1 MSTPIHIKGART
13 HNLKDVELLLPRNQL
28 TVITGV
34 SGSGKSSLAFDT
46 LHAEGSR
53 QYLESLSAKARG
65 LLESVD
71 RPDVDFIRGLS
82 PVIAIAQRTG
92 GNTNPRST
100 VATLTEIADHAR
112 PLWIVA
118 GERSCLKD
126 GHPVRRRSLDDNL
139 KSLEKIPAGKK
150 LLVLAP
156 VASDRPS
163 ALLQACADLG
173 RRGFTRVRI
182 NEQTVTLEEA
192 EGLLKGRDTMQL
204 DVVVD
209 RLVSGADQRSR
220 LADSLELAFR
230 EGRQKA
236 FILAELTPDRWEKF
250 PLSLNLA
257 CEHCGETY
265 EPLTPRSLSHNHPSG
280 ACPDCGGLGR
290 QLRFQESLSIPN
302 ENLSL
307 LDGAVK
313 PWKCATRKTL
323 IRRNAIT
330 RALAEQIPFDQKKP
344 WAELPKEIRQIL
356 LHGDTKRTYLLPPLK
371 GRKPVDTF
379 WQGMFDELAHAYR
392 TTTGESLRQRLL
404 QFQSGSTCTTCQGQ
418 RLSPAALSLRLNG
431 KNMAEFLALTIPG
444 ALTFTRDLK
453 KNPAVTPMEEAR
465 RGLEQRLTFLNDA
478 GLNYITLNREVSS
491 LSGGEAQRVR
501 LATQLGLGLVGVTYV
516 LDEPSIGLHP
526 SDHNRLIKSL
536 HDLRDLGNTLVV
548 VEHDR
553 SMMLA
558 ADHLVEMGPGAGIDG
573 GRVIFEGTPGAC
585 SKDAKSRTGAYLSGR
600 ASLAKI
606 ITPKALGKEFL
617 VVKDA
622 RENNLKN
629 ITAKFPIG
637 NITAVCGV
645 SGSGKSTL
653 ALDILAATA
662 ARKINGAKVVPG
674 ANGGIEGLEKIISF
688 TSVDQEPIG
697 RSPRSNPATF
707 TGIMDLL
714 RELWSTLPL
723 AKVRGYGP
731 GRFSFNVRGGRCET
745 CTGEGFVALDMQF
758 LGETFVECP
767 SCLGQ
772 RFNRETLEV
781 RFKGLS
787 IADAL
792 RLSVQEAAEIFKAQP
807 RLAEKLR
814 TLEEVGLGYLKLG
827 QAANTLSGGEA
838 QRLKLAAE
846 LSRRDHAGRLY
857 ILDEPTTGLHWD
869 DIAKLLKLIARLRDA
884 GATIIIIEHHADV
897 ILASD
902 WVLELGPEGGNKGGE
917 LIFAGLP
924 TDLLKAKGSPTGQA
938 LKTP

>member
-1 MSTPIHIKGART
+1 M
-13 HNLKDVELLLPRNQL
+13 ELFLPRNRL

-65 LLESVD
+65 LLEAVE

-112 PLWIVA
+112 PLWILA

-126 GHPVRRRSLDDNL
+126 GHRIRRRSLDDNL
-139 KSLEKIPAGKK
+139 KSLEKIPTGIK
-150 LLVLAP
+150 LMVLAP
-156 VASDRPS
+156 IANDRPS

-182 NEQTVTLEEA
+182 NEQIGTLDEA
-192 EGLLKGRDTMQL
+192 EGLLKGREAMQL

-209 RLVSGADQRSR
+209 RMVSGPDQRSR
-220 LADSLELAFR
+220 LSDSLELAFR

-236 FILAELTPDRWEKF
+236 FILAETTPDNWEKY

-344 WAELPKEIRQIL
+344 WNELPKEIQKLL
-356 LHGDTKRTYLLPPLK
+356 LHGDAKRTYLLPPLK

-379 WQGMFDELAHAYR
+379 WHGMFSELEHAYR

-404 QFQSGSTCTTCQGQ
+404 QFQSGSTCTGCHGQ
-418 RLSPAALSLRLNG
+418 RLSPSALSLRLNG
-431 KNMAEFLALTIPG
+431 KNMAEFLALTIPE
-444 ALTFTRDLK
+444 ALAFTQSLT

-465 RGLEQRLTFLNDA
+465 RGLEQRLTFLNEG
-478 GLNYITLNREVSS
+478 GLSYITLNREVSS

-526 SDHNRLIKSL
+526 SDHARLIKSL
-536 HDLRDLGNTLVV
+536 HNLRDLGNTLVV

-573 GRVIFEGTPGAC
+573 GRVIFEGTTQAC
-585 SKDAKSRTGAYLSGR
+585 QADTHSRTGAYLSGR
-600 ASLAKI
+600 ASRAKI
-606 ITPKALGKEFL
+606 ISVKPTGKDFIT
-617 VVKDA
+617 VKDA

-674 ANGGIEGLEKIISF
+674 VNGGIDGLEKIISF

-714 RELWSTLPL
+714 RELWATLPL
-723 AKVRGYGP
+723 SKVRGYGP

-745 CTGEGFVALDMQF
+745 CAGEGFVALDMQF
-758 LGETFVECP
+758 LGEAFVECP
-767 SCLGQ
+767 SCVGQ

-792 RLSVQEAAEIFKAQP
+792 QLSVKEAAEVFKAQP

-869 DIAKLLKLIARLRDA
+869 DIAKLLKLLGRLRDA
-884 GATIIIIEHHADV
+884 GATIIIIEHHSDV
-897 ILASD
+897 ILAAD
-902 WVLELGPEGGNKGGE
+902 WVLELGPVGGNKGGE

-924 TDLLKAKGSPTGQA
+924 ADLLKAKNSPTGKA
-938 LKTP
+938 LSAE